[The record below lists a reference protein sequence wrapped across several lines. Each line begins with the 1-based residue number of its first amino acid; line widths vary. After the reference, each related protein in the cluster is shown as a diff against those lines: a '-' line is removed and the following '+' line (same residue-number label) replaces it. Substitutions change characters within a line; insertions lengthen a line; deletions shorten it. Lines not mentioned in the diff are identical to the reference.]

1 MGRGHAC
8 RHASLLAD
16 LDTRHSKPFR
26 GIGHPRIYAPTNQ
39 RQVTELCHC
48 ALEAGVSQ
56 AVVEKA
62 VDAADA
68 KGDLIGLVL
77 ARRASH
83 IQGSLARSLCTIA
96 HPLDTK
102 FTNKVRDIFG
112 AALSEAAVRPGPRRA
127 RADSEAGLLCV
138 LRGGGDAAAAALH
151 RTLEH
156 AVLVLGALSTATTR
170 TERKAL
176 RKMDEQIV
184 SLHEAVGATWTVRAL
199 PGRLSV
205 LCVSTLNIHSMAV
218 LYGLA
223 GRLTAE
229 NGGFRPRHP

>member
-112 AALSEAAVRPGPRRA
+112 AALSEAAVRPGPRSCSSR
-127 RADSEAGLLCV
+127 
-138 LRGGGDAAAAALH
+138 RGCRSSRPTPSAAIP
-151 RTLEH
+151 
-156 AVLVLGALSTATTR
+156 
-170 TERKAL
+170 
-176 RKMDEQIV
+176 DED
-184 SLHEAVGATWTVRAL
+184 
-199 PGRLSV
+199 RLSF
-205 LCVSTLNIHSMAV
+205 C
-218 LYGLA
+218 
-223 GRLTAE
+223 TAI
-229 NGGFRPRHP
+229 PRHLGDSP